1 MIIEEI
7 RKKIQQCINNN
18 IQPDTL
24 IISKDIERQMFL
36 DDSFPKGD
44 NYEDK
49 IIVDNTEFNLIVLD
63 NNERYIRV
71 LGCNNL
77 TK

>member
-7 RKKIQQCINNN
+7 RKKIQQCIDNN